1 MEGAKTALLLS
12 ICCGVIINSFVEAEV
27 AVGVNAASSNVAVG
41 VIEAI
46 VGEDV
51 IAGTFAVEMVGVGVF
66 VEC

>member
-1 MEGAKTALLLS
+1 MLLS
-12 ICCGVIINSFVEAEV
+12 ICCGVIINSLVEAEV
-27 AVGVNAASSNVAVG
+27 AVGVNAVSSNVAVG

-51 IAGTFAVEMVGVGVF
+51 IVGTAVEMVGVGVF